1 MERLLLALNISDLLT
16 CIVAV
21 PIKIALYIIIKD
33 TENSPIQKFSYLV
46 DLFCQFSSV
55 LITTM
60 VAVNNCIKITR
71 FSSYDSLMTSRRV
84 NNFIRAT
91 FIISASTISLPILF
105 SPALVLII
113 LILTIVTALIVMIIS
128 YVIIIKELKRTDE
141 KLRKEATVEGK
152 SRVKR
157 ENKVSK
163 TILILLAFFSLC
175 TILPDLW
182 LVLDILALT

>member
-1 MERLLLALNISDLLT
+1 MVLFYVGIAHIPLFVIGGILNTYVLYCLLKFKKKNNNLQFGNLERLLLALNISDLLT

-91 FIISASTISLPILF
+91 FIISTSTISLPILF

-113 LILTIVTALIVMIIS
+113 LILTIVTALIV
-128 YVIIIKELKRTDE
+128 
-141 KLRKEATVEGK
+141 
-152 SRVKR
+152 
-157 ENKVSK
+157 
-163 TILILLAFFSLC
+163 
-175 TILPDLW
+175 
-182 LVLDILALT
+182 